1 MKQSTAT
8 ATLPAAELPT
18 AAAISS
24 FDNGYTP
31 SEGSSTLA
39 TQVAR
44 QAKERLGSTSYHF
57 LRFVDCR
64 FQNGVLTLRG
74 RVPSFYLKQ
83 VAQSVLTNI
92 EGVDRID
99 NRVDVVSPRGLSSVR
114 RATRVA

>member
-1 MKQSTAT
+1 MMQSIAT
-8 ATLPAAELPT
+8 ATFSAATDSPMPYR
-18 AAAISS
+18 
-24 FDNGYTP
+24 D
-31 SEGSSTLA
+31 EGNP
-39 TQVAR
+39 VAHR
-44 QAKERLGSTSYHF
+44 VAHQAKERLGSTSYHF

-83 VAQSVLTNI
+83 MAQSVLANL

-114 RATRVA
+114 